1 MPIDARISMGL
12 RPQTYDAFAA
22 YDTGRQNEQTF
33 RTNQMAMQRRLDAQ
47 AALNAMRQPVSP
59 AMQPGSVGPAIT
71 GGPLPSVNAMGAGAP
86 MPAAVVAPAAPVN
99 AARDM
104 STLYQFMDIP
114 EVKNYVDEINRQETA
129 RVTAAGRAIDDERL
143 GQTASQQQ
151 VAYTI
156 DRAMPMLARLTR
168 DPSDEN
174 LDALAADFLSTPGI
188 NRTYAEQQIAQIR
201 AAPPAARPSLI
212 ADFMNVDAQG
222 RAARAATFPDVRTIS
237 YGDAIGGMP
246 NSDPA
251 ALTAPIPERAVALSP
266 AQRRQDERSAEENAR
281 EDARNLQRRWDAYDD
296 AVATHNRWVE
306 SAEGPQQ
313 RAQRAQ
319 APVPR
324 APAEPRPGSSAP
336 APAAPR
342 GGGGAVVDVTT
353 RAQAEALEP
362 GTRYRTPDGRVYT
375 R

>member
-1 MPIDARISMGL
+1 MPIDPRIALMGA
-12 RPQTYDAFAA
+12 PIE
-22 YDTGRQNEQTF
+22 YDTFGAMRQGQEIRQN
-33 RTNQMAMQRRLDAQ
+33 QMTMQRAADAR
-47 AALNAMRQPVSP
+47 AALNAMRQPMSP
-59 AMQPGSVGPAIT
+59 AMQPGSAGPAIT

-114 EVKNYVDEINRQETA
+114 EVKNYVDEMNRQETA

-201 AAPPAARPSLI
+201 AAPPAARPALI

-237 YGDAIGGMP
+237 YGNAIGGMP
-246 NSDPA
+246 NSDPT
-251 ALTAPIPERAVALSP
+251 ALTAPIPERAVALS
-266 AQRRQDERSAEENAR
+266 AGQAQTQQNREEDRQRR
-281 EDARNLQRRWDAYDD
+281 LDD
-296 AVATHNRWVE
+296 AQIVLDAD
-306 SAEGPQQ
+306 AE
-313 RAQRAQ
+313 A
-319 APVPR
+319 
-324 APAEPRPGSSAP
+324 
-336 APAAPR
+336 
-342 GGGGAVVDVTT
+342 
-353 RAQAEALEP
+353 AQAEAAALAANP
-362 GTRYRTPDGRVYT
+362 RADRDAVAAAQAQAAAALAAANANRRLRSGPPPRPAQTAPAPTRRRVYNQRT
-375 R
+375 GVAE